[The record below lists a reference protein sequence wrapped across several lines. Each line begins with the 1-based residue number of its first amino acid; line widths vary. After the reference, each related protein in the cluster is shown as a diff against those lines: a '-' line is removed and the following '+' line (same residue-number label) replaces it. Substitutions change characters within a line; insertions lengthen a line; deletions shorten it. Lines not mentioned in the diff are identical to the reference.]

1 VAYPKAMREF
11 AEENLNI
18 KFLCGA
24 LLGLLFLM
32 LMLVLYLVKK
42 GPTVIALDNTGSI
55 ARVESKI
62 TDIQIESAIKEY
74 IGYRYSWDEKNISDE
89 IGKAKFFVLPSLV
102 SAFEKSMAET
112 MKFVRE
118 KKVRQRVYPK
128 SVSVDLK
135 EKKVTV
141 LADRITEFD
150 NLKAATEMRLTFQFS
165 TDDRTRRKSLGRLYY
180 QRNGRGRTMSKII
193 SALVVSNFVC
203 VFSSCPSSQ
212 SDGQKR

>member
-1 VAYPKAMREF
+1 MNKKMTLQLSGYPKAMREF

-74 IGYRYSWDEKNISDE
+74 ISYRYSWDEKTISDE
-89 IGKAKFFVLPSLV
+89 IGKAKFFVLPSFV

-128 SVSVDLK
+128 SVLVDLK

-141 LADRITEFD
+141 LSDRITEFD

-165 TDDRTRRKSLGRLYY
+165 TDDRT
-180 QRNGRGRTMSKII
+180 
-193 SALVVSNFVC
+193 VVNPWGVYIT
-203 VFSSCPSSQ
+203 
-212 SDGQKR
+212 KETEEAAR